1 MRWIYAEVRTIVFE
15 SQLLRLTSLPT
26 RESAFGARPICR
38 GGLLYVTAYML
49 AGESGQLERSCQLRR
64 SRQLRGTCLALR
76 ISHFINT
83 SLQRGAWA
91 RSTTATAL
99 VVFLCSDEKPLKR
112 LGLPQG
118 VINTQ
123 LKQGVNER
131 IGRR

>member
-1 MRWIYAEVRTIVFE
+1 MRIVVSE
-15 SQLLRLTSLPT
+15 SQLLHLTLLPT

-38 GGLLYVTAYML
+38 GALLYVTACTL
-49 AGESGQLERSCQLRR
+49 AGKSGQLERSCQLRR
-64 SRQLRGTCLALR
+64 NRQLRGTCLALR

-99 VVFLCSDEKPLKR
+99 AVFLCSDEKPPKR

>member
-1 MRWIYAEVRTIVFE
+1 MRIIVFE
-15 SQLLRLTSLPT
+15 SQLLQLTSLPT
-26 RESAFGARPICR
+26 KESVFAAPLICR
-38 GGLLYVTAYML
+38 GDLLCVTAYTL
-49 AGESGQLERSCQLRR
+49 AGKSGQLERSCQPRR
-64 SRQLRGTCLALR
+64 NRQLPGTCLALR

-91 RSTTATAL
+91 RSTIETAL
-99 VVFLCSDEKPLKR
+99 AVFLCSDEKPLKR

-131 IGRR
+131 IDRC